1 MVKTDCHDSTEAREL
16 TTIPPETHVLT
27 ADLQTQCQT
36 PGILLDQLGQKAQGI
51 PHGPTRTGIFKAS
64 VKFLVKEHTGLALLL
79 SKACLAY
86 TAAAVRPEG
95 GLVAVLVH
103 NALNLRIL

>member
-1 MVKTDCHDSTEAREL
+1 MVETDCHDASEL

-79 SKACLAY
+79 SKAS
-86 TAAAVRPEG
+86 AAVRPEG

-103 NALNLRIL
+103 NALNL